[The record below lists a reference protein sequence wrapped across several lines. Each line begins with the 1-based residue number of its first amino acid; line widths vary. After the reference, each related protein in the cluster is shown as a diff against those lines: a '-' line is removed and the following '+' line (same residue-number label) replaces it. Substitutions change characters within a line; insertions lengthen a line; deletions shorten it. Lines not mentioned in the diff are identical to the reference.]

1 MELLLNYFS
10 SLEVYSILLISVFI
24 GAITQSAIGI
34 GFGIPGC
41 VILLFDPSL
50 IPTSIVLMGTFVA
63 FSNAFLS
70 LEKIIIKDLIF
81 SLSGRII
88 GSIISV
94 PLILVTIGTNV
105 FMIIFGVFLLLSIPL
120 AFFKWKIQAN
130 NRNITIAGF
139 FSGFLGTLTG
149 VGGPPMGIV
158 YQNSESRKVVPTLNM
173 FFGCG
178 ALFSVIV
185 LWNINLLNY
194 EITIKCLMLSPAV
207 ILGIICGRLNIVKN
221 FVDIKFKFLMLT
233 ICVVSALIVILQ
245 PFII

>member
-10 SLEVYSILLISVFI
+10 SVEVYFILLISVFI

-70 LEKIIIKDLIF
+70 FKKIIVRDLIY
-81 SLSGRII
+81 SLSGRFI
-88 GSIISV
+88 GSIASV
-94 PLILVTIGTNV
+94 PLILITIGTKI

-120 AFFKWKIQAN
+120 TFFKWQIQAN
-130 NRNITIAGF
+130 IKNITIAGF

-158 YQNSESRKVVPTLNM
+158 YQNSESKKVVPTLNM

-194 EITIKCLMLSPAV
+194 EITTKCLLLSPAV
-207 ILGIICGRLNIVKN
+207 VLGIICGRLKIVKN
-221 FVDIKFKFLMLT
+221 FVDIKFKFLMLS
-233 ICVVSALIVILQ
+233 ICIISALIVILQ
-245 PFII
+245 PLII

>member
-10 SLEVYSILLISVFI
+10 SVEVYFILLISVFI

-70 LEKIIIKDLIF
+70 FKKIIVRDLIY
-81 SLSGRII
+81 SLSGRFI
-88 GSIISV
+88 GSIASV
-94 PLILVTIGTNV
+94 PLILITIGTKI

-120 AFFKWKIQAN
+120 TFFKWQIQAN
-130 NRNITIAGF
+130 IKNITIAGF

-158 YQNSESRKVVPTLNM
+158 YQNSQSKKVVPTLNM

-194 EITIKCLMLSPAV
+194 EITTKCLLLSPAV
-207 ILGIICGRLNIVKN
+207 VLGIICGRLKIVKN
-221 FVDIKFKFLMLT
+221 FVDIKFKFLMLS
-233 ICVVSALIVILQ
+233 ICIISALIVILQ